1 MFKKKSTTTMPTELN
16 MSFNIK
22 KKKKKNQATVLVEKI
37 DVKFSNT
44 RRRSSH

>member
-22 KKKKKNQATVLVEKI
+22 KKKKNQATVLVEKK